1 MFRGLQTLIMHC
13 GLAFALMFAAAILGV
28 ALTGPTVSAAERTV
42 LVLGVLDLVIAAGT
56 IVHFSAAS
64 ASFSSGLGRVV
75 WTVVGVGAV
84 AVVATGMFFVSVLSL
99 NR

>member
-1 MFRGLQTLIMHC
+1 MLRGLQALVTHC
-13 GLAFALMFAAAILGV
+13 GLAFALMFAVAFIGV
-28 ALTGPTVSAAERTV
+28 AVTGPTVSAAERTV
-42 LVLGVLDLVIAAGT
+42 LVVGVLDLVIAGGT
-56 IVHFSAAS
+56 IWHFAAAS

>member
-1 MFRGLQTLIMHC
+1 MLRGLQALISHC